1 LCYRYLTSILENK
14 CPIDPNDYEDF
25 FIALSSTSNGIT
37 AMNDFLGQHF
47 TDLVNNVKDG
57 KNIAKI
63 MFSILASKVSTDSE
77 IENVTTFFYFTLTVK
92 LWLLQLIP
100 NLKLYSRKYI
110 LLSNI
115 QYNITISCV

>member
-1 LCYRYLTSILENK
+1 MCYRYLTSILENK